1 MKIRHYVQKKELKS
15 IYYALFSSHL
25 TYGNQI
31 WAQHKNVN
39 TKKIFKLQ
47 NKALRITEFA
57 DFRSETNLIYKNNK
71 ILKLGDQVVFDFLNG
86 KLHQCFDSYFTRVN
100 EIHAIQTI
108 SSRLGCL
115 FLPHFSTA
123 HCGINSVTRKCIVK
137 WNFFSRYFNRDLRDL
152 SRHDLKKK
160 ISSYFLDRY

>member
-1 MKIRHYVQKKELKS
+1 M
-15 IYYALFSSHL
+15 
-25 TYGNQI
+25 YGNQI
-31 WAQHKNVN
+31 WAQHNNVN
-39 TKKIFKLQ
+39 TEKIFKLQ

-71 ILKLGDQVVFDFLNG
+71 ILKLGDQVELQNCLLVFDFLNG
-86 KLHQCFDSYFTRVN
+86 KLPQCFDSYFTRVN

-115 FLPHFSTA
+115 FLPHFTTA
-123 HCGINSVTRKCIVK
+123 QYGISSITRKCIVK